1 MSVTLKH
8 GSRLTPDNTALL
20 MVDHQAGLVNGV
32 TDFTPVEFK
41 NNVLALSKV
50 GRMFSLPA
58 IITTSAADG
67 PNGPLMSGI
76 SDILT
81 DAAIIHRPGEIN
93 AFDNK
98 EFADAVAATG
108 RKKLLVAGVSTEV
121 CVAFVV
127 MSALELGYDVY
138 PVLDASGTWNKLV
151 GDAATQR
158 MIQGGAVP
166 VTWVGVAAEL
176 QKDWR
181 NPTGHE
187 LAAVMGEHLPFYDN
201 LFNSFQASSGNK

>member
-1 MSVTLKH
+1 MSQTLKH
-8 GSRLTPDNTALL
+8 GTRLTAENTALL
-20 MVDHQAGLVNGV
+20 MVDHQSGLVNGV

-41 NNVLALSKV
+41 NNVLALAKV
-50 GRMFSLPA
+50 GRMFNLPSV
-58 IITTSAADG
+58 ITTSAADG

-76 SDILT
+76 TDILT
-81 DAAIIHRPGEIN
+81 DAPVIHRPGEIN

-98 EFADAVAATG
+98 DFADAVAATG

-151 GDAATQR
+151 GEAATQR

-181 NPTGHE
+181 NASGQE
-187 LAAVMGEHLPFYDN
+187 LAEVMGEHLPFYNN
-201 LFNSFQASSGNK
+201 LFSSYMAASGN